1 MSNKKEVIQEIIHLL
16 SSLIE
21 DEPEVTEE
29 TKPKPKRKRNTGTRK
44 KPVTKTNVR
53 ENKFESMDIRKM
65 HKDDVK
71 IDKLLN
77 QQPPC
82 PRTRTHTTIDVCCRS
97 CGKRESV
104 SPILV
109 SEKSRYKCNTC
120 ATSEG

>member
-21 DEPEVTEE
+21 DEPEIVKE
-29 TKPKPKRKRNTGTRK
+29 TKTKQKRNTANRK
-44 KPVTKTNVR
+44 KKVITNER
-53 ENKFESMDIRKM
+53 ENKFETMDIRKM
-65 HKDDVK
+65 HKEDVK
-71 IDKLLN
+71 IDKLLS

-82 PRTRTHTTIDVCCRS
+82 PRTRKHTTIDVCCRS
-97 CGKRESV
+97 CGKKESV

-109 SEKSRYKCNTC
+109 SEKSRYKCNKC

>member
-21 DEPEVTEE
+21 DEPEVVEE
-29 TKPKPKRKRNTGTRK
+29 TKPKQKRNTGTRK
-44 KPVTKTNVR
+44 KKGTTTIGR
-53 ENKFESMDIRKM
+53 ENKFETMDIRKM
-65 HKDDVK
+65 HKDDVR
-71 IDKLLN
+71 IDKLLSK
-77 QQPPC
+77 QPPC
-82 PRTRTHTTIDVCCRS
+82 PRTRTHTTIDVSCRS

>member
-21 DEPEVTEE
+21 DEPEVVEE
-29 TKPKPKRKRNTGTRK
+29 TKPKQKRNTGTRK
-44 KPVTKTNVR
+44 KKATTTIGR
-53 ENKFESMDIRKM
+53 ENKFETMDIRKM
-65 HKDDVK
+65 HKDDVR
-71 IDKLLN
+71 IDKLLSK
-77 QQPPC
+77 QPPC
-82 PRTRTHTTIDVCCRS
+82 PRTRTHTTIDVSCRS

>member
-21 DEPEVTEE
+21 DEPEAEAVEE
-29 TKPKPKRKRNTGTRK
+29 TKQKQKRNTGTRK
-44 KPVTKTNVR
+44 KKATTSGR
-53 ENKFESMDIRKM
+53 ENKFETMDIRKM

-71 IDKLLN
+71 IDRLLSK
-77 QQPPC
+77 QPPC